1 MDINLPVLA
10 GTIST
15 ALFMVS
21 TFPMLIKAF
30 RSKDLRSYSFGNM
43 LLANTGNAVHS
54 LYVYSLPPGPIWWLH
69 TFHLVT
75 TGLMLTWYVRY
86 ERQPRQGQR
95 QFVADSTGLGARFRE
110 LRDSTVLAPG
120 SPGSSRPAD

>member
-1 MDINLPVLA
+1 MNLPLLA

-15 ALFMVS
+15 VLFMFS
-21 TFPMLIKAF
+21 TLPMLHKAF
-30 RSKDLRSYSFGNM
+30 RSKDLRSYSLGNM

-75 TGLMLTWYVRY
+75 TGLMLTGYVRY
-86 ERQPRQGQR
+86 ERQPRQAQL
-95 QFVADSTGLGARFRE
+95 QSVADSTGLGARFRE

-120 SPGSSRPAD
+120 SSRPAD